1 MKKTNINTITPYR
14 MAAIVKTASEI
25 SGRMVNGKYLYS
37 PSWEECCVILDLVR
51 AAIHKCKE
59 IKEDSHVSA
68 YDNVEKDH
76 KTGV

>member
-1 MKKTNINTITPYR
+1 MEKVNNNTITPYR

-25 SGRMVNGKYLYS
+25 SDRMVNGKYLHS
-37 PSWEECCVILDLVR
+37 PSWEGRCVILDLVQE
-51 AAIHKCKE
+51 AIHKCKE

-68 YDNVEKDH
+68 YDNMEKDY